1 MRCVIVRYLIIWG
14 CNLVSHVPV
23 PPWELCVQTACTA
36 RGELIL
42 GSGALKWASQSI
54 FNLPCLIFCASFAAA
69 EGNGSPIA
77 WV

>member
-1 MRCVIVRYLIIWG
+1 M
-14 CNLVSHVPV
+14 
-23 PPWELCVQTACTA
+23 PPWELRVQTARIA
-36 RGELIL
+36 GGELIL

-77 WV
+77 